1 MGSIPVGAVCG
12 GCAAFNWAVDA
23 ELLASFS
30 ETPEIQL
37 LELVP
42 VARLH
47 LSPDASQVKVGTKG
61 KHGVI
66 AGRELTGNF
75 QASAAPLYVWM
86 RTNGELWLISGRH
99 RYELMM
105 RDNGVESHPCYVFR
119 EDAEHDEKW
128 ARMMDYENNMR
139 DDQADE
145 LTAGLYVRETGL
157 SDAELEVGAG

>member
-30 ETPEIQL
+30 ETPEIQIP
-37 LELVP
+37 ELVP

-47 LSPDASQVKVGTKG
+47 LSPDASQVKVGTKS

-66 AGRELTGNF
+66 AGRELTAGT
-75 QASAAPLYVWM
+75 YV
-86 RTNGELWLISGRH
+86 L
-99 RYELMM
+99 
-105 RDNGVESHPCYVFR
+105 
-119 EDAEHDEKW
+119 
-128 ARMMDYENNMR
+128 
-139 DDQADE
+139 
-145 LTAGLYVRETGL
+145 ETGL